1 MALFSYRAINSSG
14 TQITGTIDAPSMEMA
29 GRRLRDMGVFPIEIR
44 SEEKGKG
51 IGELFGIFRKVRGSD
66 LATFTFQLSVLLGAG
81 LPLASALGILVEQT
95 ENNALK
101 NAIKD
106 VRERIRA
113 GSSFHEALSH
123 HPRIFSRL
131 YVDMVR
137 AGEASGALTEVISR
151 LASFAERDLE
161 IRSNVR
167 AALTYPAI
175 IIIFGICAVSFLLV
189 FVIPRLT
196 SIFSEVKQSLPLP
209 TLILLS
215 LSSLVKEFWWVVIAL
230 IVVAFIGL
238 RGYGRTSS
246 GRLFIDGLKLRLPIV
261 GKLIRL
267 FVIGRFCRTLGTLLN
282 GGVAMLEAL
291 GIVMDTAGN
300 EVIRRAIMEA
310 RRKVERGEGLSEP
323 LRESGAFPPMVV
335 RMIAVGEETAELEN
349 ILFKIADAYDVET
362 ERYVK
367 RVTTLLEPVLL
378 LLLGAAVG
386 FVVISILLPIFQM
399 SALVGK

>member
-1 MALFSYRAINSSG
+1 MALFSYRAINPSG
-14 TQITGTIDAPSMEMA
+14 IQITGTIDAPSMEMA
-29 GRRLRDMGVFPIEIR
+29 GRQLRDMGVFPIEIR

-51 IGELFGIFRKVRGSD
+51 IGELFGIFRRVRGSD

-175 IIIFGICAVSFLLV
+175 IVVFGICAVSFLLV

-230 IVVAFIGL
+230 LAVAFLGL

-246 GRLFIDGLKLRLPIV
+246 GRLFIDGLKLRIPVI

-282 GGVAMLEAL
+282 GGVPMLEAL

-378 LLLGAAVG
+378 LLLGVAVG